1 MTKEGKKYNQNDLD
15 TKILAERLDI
25 FMKQQERILQ
35 IITDIEHKLD
45 KDYATKKELE
55 NGLNRVEENYKK
67 DVEILDGRISF
78 LEKDRNKWIGII
90 LTIVITA
97 MLGGYFY
104 VNN

>member
-67 DVEILDGRISF
+67 DVEILDNRVTF

-90 LTIVITA
+90 LTTVLTAVIGTV
-97 MLGGYFY
+97 LY